1 MRFRLTA
8 FGLHLAGSACALTLI
23 LGGLYLGWYRGPGW
37 YLTEVARVVFIVV
50 MVDVVVGPT
59 LTLIIANPRK
69 SRRSLARDIGAI
81 VTVQIAALIYGS
93 VTLWSGRPLYYTFS
107 VDRLEIVQASD
118 LNPPEI
124 ARGRKENPALAPH
137 WYSLPRWVWAPLPDD
152 PEEAAKIVNG
162 TIFGGSSD
170 VIDMPRYFKPWTA
183 ALPELRKHLST
194 IDELK
199 QQRQLSAQE
208 QQTVKAR
215 MAAARLDPAQRNAM
229 LMWGEVRKLI
239 VVFDPASARIRAIL
253 KTV

>member
-81 VTVQIAALIYGS
+81 VTVQIAALIYGT

-107 VDRLEIVQASD
+107 ADRLEIVQASD
-118 LNPPEI
+118 LEAPEI

-162 TIFGGSSD
+162 TIFGGGGD
-170 VIDMPRYFKPWTA
+170 VIDMPRYFKPWTTG
-183 ALPELRKHLST
+183 LPELRKHLST
-194 IDELK
+194 IDDLK
-199 QQRQLSAQE
+199 QQLSAKE
-208 QQTVKAR
+208 LQTVKAR